1 MTKNGFT
8 EFELCLKKYFN
19 NSTKICFL
27 NTIKDFSKDF
37 FDNYTRINF
46 RDNPDGY
53 LKIGSKII
61 IIEHFEYDATK
72 NNKKGSETRVEKSRI
87 NRKLDDKCY
96 SLDNVKYAHEEMNV
110 THSTEQLRDNFIKI
124 FSDHNSKIN
133 QYKKA
138 LIEDDIIDDNDEV
151 IFMFCCEDKT
161 IFGCLGIEDQIY
173 SFNILNIK
181 ECLDVILESKIDYLL
196 LCNSYQNRKE
206 MKLAPVSKQLLEIS
220 AYSLASEIKMID
232 FKPKMYTARI
242 NLPHM

>member
-72 NNKKGSETRVEKSRI
+72 NNKKGSETRIEKSRI

>member
-1 MTKNGFT
+1 MEKSDLS
-8 EFELCLKKYFN
+8 EFKLCFYKYFN
-19 NSTKICFL
+19 ETTKIYSL
-27 NTIKDFSKDF
+27 NSIHDFSNEF
-37 FDNYTRINF
+37 FENYSRINF

-53 LKIGSKII
+53 LKIDNKIVV
-61 IIEHFEYDATK
+61 IEHFEYDATK
-72 NNKKGSETRVEKSRI
+72 NNNKGSETRIEESRI
-87 NRKLDDKCY
+87 DRR
-96 SLDNVKYAHEEMNV
+96 LDNKRYTTDGIKYVHEEMNV

-138 LIEDDIIDDNDEV
+138 LIEDGIIDDNNEV

-232 FKPKMYTARI
+232 FKPKMYIARI

>member
-1 MTKNGFT
+1 M
-8 EFELCLKKYFN
+8 L
-19 NSTKICFL
+19 
-27 NTIKDFSKDF
+27 
-37 FDNYTRINF
+37 
-46 RDNPDGY
+46 
-53 LKIGSKII
+53 
-61 IIEHFEYDATK
+61 
-72 NNKKGSETRVEKSRI
+72 
-87 NRKLDDKCY
+87 
-96 SLDNVKYAHEEMNV
+96 
-110 THSTEQLRDNFIKI
+110 
-124 FSDHNSKIN
+124 
-133 QYKKA
+133 
-138 LIEDDIIDDNDEV
+138 DDNDEV

>member
-8 EFELCLKKYFN
+8 EFELCFKKYFN

-53 LKIGSKII
+53 LKIGNKII

-72 NNKKGSETRVEKSRI
+72 NNKKGSETRIEKSRI

-96 SLDNVKYAHEEMNV
+96 SLDNVKYVHEEMNV

-138 LIEDDIIDDNDEV
+138 LIEDGIIDDNDEV

-173 SFNILNIK
+173 SFNILDIK